1 MAGCKWFMSR
11 GSVRVMK
18 GLKDGTGDYLWA
30 DRDQQLANGQP
41 PKLEGYEI
49 AETEVLAAPTTSG
62 GSTYTA
68 SVYPILFV
76 SKGAYLIVDKAGGM
90 DVQRYDDSTTAKANS
105 IVLVMRRRVGGQV
118 ILPWGI
124 AAMKIST

>member
-1 MAGCKWFMSR
+1 M
-11 GSVRVMK
+11 
-18 GLKDGTGDYLWA
+18 
-30 DRDQQLANGQP
+30 
-41 PKLEGYEI
+41 EGYEI
-49 AETEVLAAPTTSG
+49 AETEVLASPTTTG
-62 GSTYTA
+62 GTTYTA
-68 SVYPILFV
+68 NVYPILFI

-124 AAMKIST
+124 AAMKVST